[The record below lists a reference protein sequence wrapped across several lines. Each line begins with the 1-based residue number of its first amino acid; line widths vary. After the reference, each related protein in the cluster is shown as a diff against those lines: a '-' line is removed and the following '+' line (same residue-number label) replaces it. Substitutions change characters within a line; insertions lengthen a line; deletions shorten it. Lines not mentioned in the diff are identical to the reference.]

1 MRLRVPGSLD
11 FIKRGG
17 AGKALERAS
26 RVWWG
31 LPWPFSSAGL
41 WERAWGG
48 AARGLLGVVV
58 RARVRSL
65 RMSRTEVADSPGK
78 VAGACGAQGAGPC
91 AGPRRRW
98 NRIRAAGLV
107 LPLLLGHLLALT
119 VGGGAFYLEVRELEE
134 KCFIQEIPDGTMVIG
149 NYKTE
154 LYDPAMEKY
163 QPSPQW
169 INLFVFVKDPENKN
183 LLSRQYGPQGSF
195 TFTSQSPG
203 EHQICLHLESI
214 RFALFYG
221 GKLAIH
227 LDMQLGERTNDY
239 TEFAAND
246 KLTLLHLRIQKLVE
260 QVEKIQKEQEHQREC
275 SQTTC
280 SLCLSVTLG
289 NRRVDGDSN
298 EHLQRGVL
306 NRTPS
311 SLSPAL
317 LPPLLGLPPHWPPR
331 HATTPGASSL
341 PCLPEASSAWHRDPT

>member
-1 MRLRVPGSLD
+1 MGLRVPGSLD
-11 FIKRGG
+11 FIKRGR

-26 RVWWG
+26 LVGWG
-31 LPWPFSSAGL
+31 LPWPFSSAGPR
-41 WERAWGG
+41 ECAWGG

-58 RARVRSL
+58 RAGVRSL
-65 RMSRTEVADSPGK
+65 RRSRTEVAGSPGK
-78 VAGACGAQGAGPC
+78 VAGACGVQGAGPG

-98 NRIRAAGLV
+98 NRIRAAGLT
-107 LPLLLGHLLALT
+107 LPLLLGQLLALT
-119 VGGGAFYLEVRELEE
+119 GGGGAFYLEVRELEE

-221 GKLAIH
+221 SKLAIH

-246 KLTLLHLRIQKLVE
+246 KMTLLQLCIQQLVE
-260 QVEKIQKEQEHQREC
+260 QVEKIQKEQEHQRWREERFR
-275 SQTTC
+275 QTSESTNQRVLWW
-280 SLCLSVTLG
+280 SILQTLILVATG
-289 NRRVDGDSN
+289 VWQML
-298 EHLQRGVL
+298 HLKSFFKAKKLV
-306 NRTPS
+306 
-311 SLSPAL
+311 
-317 LPPLLGLPPHWPPR
+317 
-331 HATTPGASSL
+331 
-341 PCLPEASSAWHRDPT
+341 